1 MKIRVF
7 NSTLSCIVKCI
18 RFSLVVINKKIIFGL
33 FTLSLLGACA
43 SPTAMLAP
51 AYTLSTS
58 GNLLQAGFSYGTNE
72 MISAQTGKTT
82 FENIKDLELFQNKK
96 NIKKKTLKSKDFS
109 LMVKNRI
116 EKTRKI
122 LKLSN

>member
-1 MKIRVF
+1 MKIKEL
-7 NSTLSCIVKCI
+7 NSTLSCIIKSL
-18 RFSLVVINKKIIFGL
+18 RFFSSMINKKIIFGL
-33 FTLSLLGACA
+33 FLVGFLEGCS